1 MHRNVHDFLERDMN
15 MFTLPRAT
23 IGYGCITLGTLGFAC
38 ALARLI
44 PVGQFG
50 IKRVSQTQFFHSF
63 GYTGLIAAGSVSSSI
78 FYCWYQSTTFFINKF
93 YRHAILQERNW
104 IHEFNRQNPTIGEY
118 FFSDV
123 PNSCDENFPDVAR
136 QIAAGLTT
144 YSPEWAKQV
153 GDD

>member
-50 IKRVSQTQFFHSF
+50 IKRVS
-63 GYTGLIAAGSVSSSI
+63 
-78 FYCWYQSTTFFINKF
+78 
-93 YRHAILQERNW
+93 
-104 IHEFNRQNPTIGEY
+104 
-118 FFSDV
+118 
-123 PNSCDENFPDVAR
+123 
-136 QIAAGLTT
+136 
-144 YSPEWAKQV
+144 
-153 GDD
+153 